1 MSAEAWRQAR
11 PHAASPGAV
20 TRRCLGAA
28 LCAATL
34 SAAGI
39 AAAQPTSPAGQPAA
53 TPGTTP
59 APLVPSKDAVAP
71 KRTLP
76 SLPEPTLVWDPDW
89 PKFRTG
95 EYFATGAFAAIAIGS
110 LAIPDDDGRWNET
123 NSFDSGVRDAL
134 RLSSRDARDIAGDVS
149 DLGLTISLNHLMID
163 ALVVAWWGHGRGSV
177 AFQMTLINF
186 ETIAFST
193 AINSLVK
200 SITARQRPYFDEC
213 STTTRF
219 ADRDECNGTDRY
231 RSFFSGHTS
240 TAFAAAGL
248 TCMHHANLPLY
259 GSTAADAA
267 GCVLALTTASATGAL
282 RIMSDNH
289 YASDTLVGAAIGLGS
304 GLGLP
309 WLLHYRGGASKDASN
324 DEAPA
329 PGGVTFGVVP
339 GYLSGSVV
347 GTF

>member
-1 MSAEAWRQAR
+1 MSAQTWRQAQ
-11 PHAASPGAV
+11 PCAASGAV
-20 TRRCLGAA
+20 ARRWLGAA

-34 SAAGI
+34 CVASA
-39 AAAQPTSPAGQPAA
+39 AAAQPTTPAGQPAA
-53 TPGTTP
+53 SPDGGP
-59 APLVPSKDAVAP
+59 APLAPSKDAVAP
-71 KRTLP
+71 KRGLP
-76 SLPEPTLVWDPDW
+76 SIPEPTIVWNPDW

-95 EYFATGAFAAIAIGS
+95 EYFATGAFAAIAIAS
-110 LAIPDDDGRWNET
+110 LAIPDDDGRWHAT
-123 NSFDSGVRDAL
+123 NSFDLGVRDAL
-134 RLSSRDARDIAGDVS
+134 RLSSRDARDIAGDAS

-193 AINSLVK
+193 AVNSLVK
-200 SITARQRPYFDEC
+200 SLTARQRPYFDEC

-267 GCVLALTTASATGAL
+267 GCVVALTAASATSAL

-309 WLLHYRGGASKDASN
+309 WLLHYRGGAEK
-324 DEAPA
+324 EATSDDTPS

>member
-11 PHAASPGAV
+11 PHALS
-20 TRRCLGAA
+20 LGAA
-28 LCAATL
+28 ARRGIASAALSATL
-34 SAAGI
+34 AASG
-39 AAAQPTSPAGQPAA
+39 ATAAQPARA
-53 TPGTTP
+53 PGDDP
-59 APLVPSKDAVAP
+59 APLAPTKDAVAP
-71 KRTLP
+71 KHTLP

-110 LAIPDDDGRWNET
+110 LAIPDDDGRWNLT
-123 NSFDSGVRDAL
+123 NSFDDGVRDAL
-134 RLSSRDARDIAGDVS
+134 RLDSREARDIAGDVS
-149 DLGLTISLNHLMID
+149 DLGLTIALNHLMID

-200 SITARQRPYFDEC
+200 SITARQRPYYEEC
-213 STTTRF
+213 STETRF
-219 ADRDECNGTDRY
+219 SDRDECNGTDRY

-259 GSTAADAA
+259 GSPGADIA
-267 GCVLALTTASATGAL
+267 GCIAALTTASATGAL

-289 YASDTLVGAAIGLGS
+289 YATDTLVGAAIGLGS

-309 WLLHYRGGASKDASN
+309 WLLHYRGGASKEANSDDARPPS
-324 DEAPA
+324 
-329 PGGVTFGVVP
+329 GVQVGIVP
-339 GYLSGSVV
+339 GYLSGTVV